1 MKTKEPH
8 PPIKAC
14 SDVLTFGKHKGC
26 SIEVVLGLDPGY
38 IVWLVEENICE
49 VSDEIYNDAQMLEQ
63 EELDNRFYVP
73 HNIWQYIGDDD

>member
-1 MKTKEPH
+1 MKTKDPH

-49 VSDEIYNDAQMLEQ
+49 VSDEIYQEAQMCDYADREDEFYGEQ
-63 EELDNRFYVP
+63 PRTY
-73 HNIWQYIGDDD
+73 GDL